1 LNYLGELKMNKFI
14 IALMAVMMLFI
25 AGCAS
30 KPTVGTG
37 TPIDLGDGAPLEE
50 IAAYDDEAVEALPDM
65 VAAEM

>member
-30 KPTVGTG
+30 TKGG
-37 TPIDLGDGAPLEE
+37 TPIDLGDSSPLEE
-50 IAAYDDEAVEALPDM
+50 IAPYDDEAVEALPDM